1 MHCRGPAARVETP
14 FSPQDVDL
22 SVISSWYLAKL
33 ESVKYAKATVSKS

>member
-14 FSPQDVDL
+14 FSPHADL